1 MLHGKSI
8 ICFGGED
15 WWYHHPHS
23 KNHLMRRFARAG
35 NKVIFVNSISMGLAP
50 LKSGEVWPR
59 VARKLKSYAKLAR
72 TTEEGITVVSPAVV
86 PFYGSPIAAATNR
99 KMLAAQIARLAKR
112 RGLTQPIL
120 WIAIPTAVEA
130 VGRLDES
137 LIIYHVSDKYD
148 ANTMDHAT
156 DPALIRRLHERAIA
170 AADLILY
177 SSRKL
182 LAEAQSGL
190 EKSYLLEQAVDFEHW
205 SRVKEVPVN
214 EIVARIPRPRIGYF
228 GAIEPWLVDQEL
240 ITQATQQR
248 PDWHWVFI
256 GNKSRGLEIEALPN
270 VHFLPP
276 VSYQELPA
284 YAAGFDVCVL
294 PWNTSVPFTSYGSA
308 IKVREYLASG
318 KPVVISPLPEYESM
332 GDVLRIAYSRDQ
344 FIEMVDEALREDGPE
359 KSRARQNA
367 VRDGTWDARAEWVS
381 GLIEEKLRDKPV
393 A

>member
-35 NKVIFVNSISMGLAP
+35 NRVIFVNSISMGLAP
-50 LKSGEVWPR
+50 MKSGEILPR
-59 VARKLKSYAKLAR
+59 IKRKLKSYAKLAR

-86 PFYGSPIAAATNR
+86 PFFGSRAAAATNR
-99 KMLAAQIARLAKR
+99 RLLTAQISSLAKR
-112 RGLTQPIL
+112 RGLSRPIL
-120 WIAIPTAVEA
+120 WIAIPTAVE
-130 VGRLDES
+130 VIGRLDEQ
-137 LIIYHVSDKYD
+137 LVIYHVSDKYD

-156 DPALIRRLHERAIA
+156 DPAFIRKLHERAID
-170 AADLILY
+170 AADLVFY

-182 LAEAQSGL
+182 FDEVNRGR
-190 EKSYLLEQAVDFEHW
+190 EKSHLLEQAVDFDHW
-205 SRVKEVPVN
+205 SPVSSGKVAVAG
-214 EIVARIPRPRIGYF
+214 EIDRIPHPRIGYF
-228 GAIEPWLVDQEL
+228 GAVEPWLIDQEL
-240 ITQATQQR
+240 IKQATRER
-248 PDWHWVFI
+248 PGWNWVFI
-256 GNKSRGLEIEALPN
+256 GNKSRGLEIEELPN

-276 VSYQELPA
+276 VSYQELPH

-294 PWNTSVPFTSYGSA
+294 PWNTEVPFTSYGSA

-332 GDVLRIAYSRDQ
+332 SEVLRIGRSREQ
-344 FIEMVDEALREDGPE
+344 FLELVEDALNERDDARV
-359 KSRARQNA
+359 KARQDA

-381 GLIEEKLRDKPV
+381 DLIESV
-393 A
+393 ASA